1 MCCEPGG
8 AMVIEIADL
17 HTMFEQFMNGI
28 RILVIGNI
36 ENIDLVA
43 ASRVHPATQMD
54 VALYADDQSRFAIRG
69 WKCQAILMAR
79 NQAIGVAIENVE
91 FTHHS
96 CLRLR

>member
-8 AMVIEIADL
+8 SMVIEIADL
-17 HTMFEQFMNGI
+17 HATLQQRTNRVG
-28 RILVIGNI
+28 ILVVGNI

-43 ASRVHPATQMD
+43 ASRVHQAAQVNIT
-54 VALYADDQSRFAIRG
+54 LYAGDQSRFAIRG

-96 CLRLR
+96 CLRLG